1 MEDAAI
7 VALYH
12 ARDPAA
18 VERTQEKYARYLYT
32 VAHNILAD
40 HLESEETVN
49 DTYVKAWHSMPPQA
63 PSVLSTYLSRLARG
77 AAIDRLR
84 ARGRQRRSAFVT
96 ALSELAADIPAA
108 DNTQTEAELRA
119 LAAAVEAFLRT
130 QMLLG
135 ADALDKL
142 SRCHVIVFGLG
153 GVGSYAAE
161 CLARSGVGELTL
173 VDQDTLSLT
182 NINRQLYALHS
193 TVGQYKAEAA
203 ARRCLDINPDL
214 RVHPVC
220 ATYDAAHRDD
230 FFTAHYDY
238 IVDAI
243 DLVSC
248 KLDLIE
254 QARLRRIPIL
264 TALGTGN
271 KLDPTLLQV
280 TDISKTS
287 GCPLARVM
295 RKELRARDIHHLK
308 VVFSPEQPAETQ
320 QLEAPPPGRRSV
332 PASVAWVPAT
342 AGLLMGSVVVR
353 DLISGGGLLP

>member
-1 MEDAAI
+1 
-7 VALYH
+7 
-12 ARDPAA
+12 
-18 VERTQEKYARYLYT
+18 
-32 VAHNILAD
+32 
-40 HLESEETVN
+40 
-49 DTYVKAWHSMPPQA
+49 
-63 PSVLSTYLSRLARG
+63 
-77 AAIDRLR
+77 
-84 ARGRQRRSAFVT
+84 
-96 ALSELAADIPAA
+96 
-108 DNTQTEAELRA
+108 
-119 LAAAVEAFLRT
+119 
-130 QMLLG
+130 MLLG
-135 ADALDKL
+135 ADAMARLR
-142 SRCHVIVFGLG
+142 RCHVIVFGLG

-173 VDQDTLSLT
+173 VDQDTISVT
-182 NINRQLYALHS
+182 NINRQLYALRS
-193 TVGQYKAEAA
+193 TVGQSKAEAA
-203 ARRCLDINPDL
+203 ARRCADIDPEL
-214 RVHPVC
+214 RVHPIC
-220 ATYDAAHRDD
+220 ATYDAAHRDR
-230 FFTAHYDY
+230 FFSTHYDY

-295 RKELRARDIHHLK
+295 RRELRARDIRRLK
-308 VVFSPEQPAETQ
+308 VVYSPEEPAETQ

-353 DLISGGGLLP
+353 DLLHGGGMIP

>member
-1 MEDAAI
+1 
-7 VALYH
+7 
-12 ARDPAA
+12 
-18 VERTQEKYARYLYT
+18 
-32 VAHNILAD
+32 
-40 HLESEETVN
+40 
-49 DTYVKAWHSMPPQA
+49 
-63 PSVLSTYLSRLARG
+63 
-77 AAIDRLR
+77 
-84 ARGRQRRSAFVT
+84 
-96 ALSELAADIPAA
+96 
-108 DNTQTEAELRA
+108 
-119 LAAAVEAFLRT
+119 
-130 QMLLG
+130 MLLG
-135 ADALDKL
+135 ADAMARLR
-142 SRCHVIVFGLG
+142 RCHVIVFGLG

-173 VDQDTLSLT
+173 VDQDTISVT
-182 NINRQLYALHS
+182 NINRQLYALRS
-193 TVGQYKAEAA
+193 TVGQSKAEVA
-203 ARRCLDINPDL
+203 ARRCADIDPEL
-214 RVHPVC
+214 RVHPIC
-220 ATYDAAHRDD
+220 ATYDAAHRDR
-230 FFTAHYDY
+230 FFSTHYDY

-295 RKELRARDIHHLK
+295 RRELRARDIRRLK
-308 VVFSPEQPAETQ
+308 VVYSPEEPAETQ

-353 DLISGGGLLP
+353 DLLDGGGFIP

>member
-1 MEDAAI
+1 
-7 VALYH
+7 
-12 ARDPAA
+12 
-18 VERTQEKYARYLYT
+18 
-32 VAHNILAD
+32 
-40 HLESEETVN
+40 
-49 DTYVKAWHSMPPQA
+49 
-63 PSVLSTYLSRLARG
+63 
-77 AAIDRLR
+77 
-84 ARGRQRRSAFVT
+84 
-96 ALSELAADIPAA
+96 
-108 DNTQTEAELRA
+108 
-119 LAAAVEAFLRT
+119 
-130 QMLLG
+130 MLLG
-135 ADALDKL
+135 ADAMARLR
-142 SRCHVIVFGLG
+142 RCHVIVFGLG

-173 VDQDTLSLT
+173 VDQDTISVT
-182 NINRQLYALHS
+182 NINRQLYALRS
-193 TVGQYKAEAA
+193 TVGQSKAEVA
-203 ARRCLDINPDL
+203 ARRCADIDPEL
-214 RVHPVC
+214 RVHPIC
-220 ATYDAAHRDD
+220 ATYDAAHRDR
-230 FFTAHYDY
+230 FFSAHYDY

-295 RKELRARDIHHLK
+295 RRELRARDIRRLK
-308 VVFSPEQPAETQ
+308 VVYSPEEPAETQ

-342 AGLLMGSVVVR
+342 AGLLMGSVVIR
-353 DLISGGGLLP
+353 DLLHGGGMIP

>member
-1 MEDAAI
+1 M
-7 VALYH
+7 
-12 ARDPAA
+12 
-18 VERTQEKYARYLYT
+18 
-32 VAHNILAD
+32 AD
-40 HLESEETVN
+40 TVN
-49 DTYVKAWHSMPPQA
+49 
-63 PSVLSTYLSRLARG
+63 
-77 AAIDRLR
+77 
-84 ARGRQRRSAFVT
+84 
-96 ALSELAADIPAA
+96 
-108 DNTQTEAELRA
+108 
-119 LAAAVEAFLRT
+119 EAFLRT

-135 ADALDKL
+135 ADAMARLR
-142 SRCHVIVFGLG
+142 RCHVIVFGLG

-173 VDQDTLSLT
+173 VDQDTISVT
-182 NINRQLYALHS
+182 NINRQLYALRS
-193 TVGQYKAEAA
+193 TVGQSKAEVA
-203 ARRCLDINPDL
+203 ARRCADIDPEL
-214 RVHPVC
+214 RVHPIC
-220 ATYDAAHRDD
+220 ATYDAAHRDR
-230 FFTAHYDY
+230 FFSTHYDY

-295 RKELRARDIHHLK
+295 RRELRARDIRRLK
-308 VVFSPEQPAETQ
+308 VVYSPEEPAETQ

-342 AGLLMGSVVVR
+342 AGLLMGSVVIR
-353 DLISGGGLLP
+353 DLLHGGGMIP

>member
-1 MEDAAI
+1 
-7 VALYH
+7 
-12 ARDPAA
+12 
-18 VERTQEKYARYLYT
+18 
-32 VAHNILAD
+32 LAD
-40 HLESEETVN
+40 TVN
-49 DTYVKAWHSMPPQA
+49 
-63 PSVLSTYLSRLARG
+63 
-77 AAIDRLR
+77 
-84 ARGRQRRSAFVT
+84 
-96 ALSELAADIPAA
+96 
-108 DNTQTEAELRA
+108 
-119 LAAAVEAFLRT
+119 EAFLRT

-135 ADALDKL
+135 ADAMARLR
-142 SRCHVIVFGLG
+142 RCHVIVFGLG

-173 VDQDTLSLT
+173 GDQDTISVT
-182 NINRQLYALHS
+182 NINRQLYALRS
-193 TVGQYKAEAA
+193 TVGQSKAEVA
-203 ARRCLDINPDL
+203 ARRCADIDPEL
-214 RVHPVC
+214 RVHPIC
-220 ATYDAAHRDD
+220 ATYDAAHRDR
-230 FFTAHYDY
+230 FFSTHYDY

-295 RKELRARDIHHLK
+295 RRELRARDIRRLK
-308 VVFSPEQPAETQ
+308 VVYSPEEPAETQ

-353 DLISGGGLLP
+353 DLLHGGGMIP

>member
-1 MEDAAI
+1 
-7 VALYH
+7 
-12 ARDPAA
+12 
-18 VERTQEKYARYLYT
+18 
-32 VAHNILAD
+32 
-40 HLESEETVN
+40 
-49 DTYVKAWHSMPPQA
+49 
-63 PSVLSTYLSRLARG
+63 
-77 AAIDRLR
+77 
-84 ARGRQRRSAFVT
+84 
-96 ALSELAADIPAA
+96 
-108 DNTQTEAELRA
+108 
-119 LAAAVEAFLRT
+119 
-130 QMLLG
+130 MLLG
-135 ADALDKL
+135 ADAMARLR
-142 SRCHVIVFGLG
+142 RCHVIVFGLG

-173 VDQDTLSLT
+173 VDQDTISVT
-182 NINRQLYALHS
+182 NINRQLYALRS
-193 TVGQYKAEAA
+193 TVGQSKAEVA
-203 ARRCLDINPDL
+203 ARRCADIDPEL
-214 RVHPVC
+214 RVHPIC
-220 ATYDAAHRDD
+220 ATYDAAHRDR
-230 FFTAHYDY
+230 FFSTHYDY

-295 RKELRARDIHHLK
+295 RRELRARDIRRLK
-308 VVFSPEQPAETQ
+308 VVYSPEEPAETQ

-353 DLISGGGLLP
+353 DLLNGGGMIP

>member
-1 MEDAAI
+1 M
-7 VALYH
+7 
-12 ARDPAA
+12 
-18 VERTQEKYARYLYT
+18 
-32 VAHNILAD
+32 N
-40 HLESEETVN
+40 
-49 DTYVKAWHSMPPQA
+49 
-63 PSVLSTYLSRLARG
+63 
-77 AAIDRLR
+77 
-84 ARGRQRRSAFVT
+84 
-96 ALSELAADIPAA
+96 
-108 DNTQTEAELRA
+108 
-119 LAAAVEAFLRT
+119 EAFLRT

-203 ARRCLDINPDL
+203 AHRCLDINPDL
-214 RVHPVC
+214 RVHPIC
-220 ATYDAAHRDD
+220 ATYDAAHRDE

-248 KLDLIE
+248 KLDLIQ
-254 QARLRRIPIL
+254 QAHLRGIPIL

-271 KLDPTLLQV
+271 KLEPELLRIA
-280 TDISKTS
+280 DISQTS

-295 RKELRARDIHHLK
+295 RKELRARNIHHLK

-332 PASVAWVPAT
+332 PASVAWVPSV
-342 AGLLMGSVVVR
+342 AGLMMGGTVVR
-353 DLISGGGLLP
+353 DIIEDGGLVP

>member
-1 MEDAAI
+1 
-7 VALYH
+7 
-12 ARDPAA
+12 
-18 VERTQEKYARYLYT
+18 
-32 VAHNILAD
+32 
-40 HLESEETVN
+40 
-49 DTYVKAWHSMPPQA
+49 
-63 PSVLSTYLSRLARG
+63 
-77 AAIDRLR
+77 
-84 ARGRQRRSAFVT
+84 
-96 ALSELAADIPAA
+96 
-108 DNTQTEAELRA
+108 
-119 LAAAVEAFLRT
+119 
-130 QMLLG
+130 MLLG
-135 ADALDKL
+135 ADAMARLR
-142 SRCHVIVFGLG
+142 RCHVIVFGLG

-173 VDQDTLSLT
+173 VDQDTISVT
-182 NINRQLYALHS
+182 NINRQLYALRS
-193 TVGQYKAEAA
+193 TVGQPKAEVA
-203 ARRCLDINPDL
+203 ARRCADIDPEL
-214 RVHPVC
+214 RVHPIC
-220 ATYDAAHRDD
+220 ATYDAAHRDR
-230 FFTAHYDY
+230 FFSTHYDY

-295 RKELRARDIHHLK
+295 RRELRARDIRRLK
-308 VVFSPEQPAETQ
+308 VVYSPGEPAETQ
-320 QLEAPPPGRRSV
+320 QLDTPPPGRRSV

-353 DLISGGGLLP
+353 DLLNGGGMIP

>member
-1 MEDAAI
+1 
-7 VALYH
+7 
-12 ARDPAA
+12 
-18 VERTQEKYARYLYT
+18 
-32 VAHNILAD
+32 
-40 HLESEETVN
+40 
-49 DTYVKAWHSMPPQA
+49 
-63 PSVLSTYLSRLARG
+63 
-77 AAIDRLR
+77 
-84 ARGRQRRSAFVT
+84 
-96 ALSELAADIPAA
+96 
-108 DNTQTEAELRA
+108 
-119 LAAAVEAFLRT
+119 
-130 QMLLG
+130 MLLG
-135 ADALDKL
+135 ADAMARLR
-142 SRCHVIVFGLG
+142 RCHVIVFGLG

-173 VDQDTLSLT
+173 VDQDTISVT
-182 NINRQLYALHS
+182 NINRQLYALRS
-193 TVGQYKAEAA
+193 TVGQSKAEVAA
-203 ARRCLDINPDL
+203 HRCADIDPEL
-214 RVHPVC
+214 RVHPIC
-220 ATYDAAHRDD
+220 ATYDAAHRDR
-230 FFTAHYDY
+230 FFSTHYDY

-295 RKELRARDIHHLK
+295 RRELRARDIRRLK
-308 VVFSPEQPAETQ
+308 VVYSPEEPAETQ

-342 AGLLMGSVVVR
+342 AGLLMGSVVIR
-353 DLISGGGLLP
+353 DLLHGGGMIP